1 MLWCVVIVLPKL
13 PFYKGFLF
21 LKREFKGCYVVQI
34 YSQLLTKPFN
44 IALYFILYGGGGR
57 GKIQHVHQ
65 SKAAKL
71 KLFSIKVIS

>member
-44 IALYFILYGGGGR
+44 IALYFILYGGGGEE
-57 GKIQHVHQ
+57 KYNMC
-65 SKAAKL
+65 
-71 KLFSIKVIS
+71 IKVKQQN

>member
-1 MLWCVVIVLPKL
+1 MLCFWDLNDLTIKCVVVVLL

-44 IALYFILYGGGGR
+44 ITLYFILYGGGKGE
-57 GKIQHVHQ
+57 KY
-65 SKAAKL
+65 
-71 KLFSIKVIS
+71 IKVKQQN